1 VSFERLYELALK
13 LLVRRERSLHEMR
26 EYLESKC
33 RDSGTGEGDTEAT
46 GPVDQVLQRLVSLRY
61 LDEERMAGG
70 LIREQRL
77 QARGPRSAW
86 LKLRKRGISGW
97 SLERVEAFWRESE
110 DSNLVGAAGAA
121 PSSDRA
127 DPSSEV
133 EMARRWV
140 LRRYRELAEPETSS
154 DREARAERHSEKRR
168 ALAALVR
175 RGYSISVALR
185 ALDFDDSE
193 S

>member
-1 VSFERLYELALK
+1 MTFERLYELALK
-13 LLVRRERSLHEMR
+13 RLARRERSLHEMR

-33 RDSGTGEGDTEAT
+33 GASDAEEGASASSDLM
-46 GPVDQVLQRLVSLRY
+46 DLVLQKLVSLRY
-61 LDEERMAGG
+61 LDEERMAGA

-97 SLERVEAFWRESE
+97 TLERVEAFWRESE
-110 DSNLVGAAGAA
+110 DSSLNVA
-121 PSSDRA
+121 P
-127 DPSSEV
+127 DPSGEV
-133 EMARRWV
+133 ETARRWV
-140 LRRYRELAEPETSS
+140 LRRYRGLAEPESSS
-154 DREARAERHSEKRR
+154 DREARAERQREKKR

-175 RGYSISVALR
+175 RGYSISIAIR
-185 ALDFDDSE
+185 ALKIDDSE